1 EWLASQLLL
10 SRTQLY
16 RKIKALTDQSVHE
29 FVTTIRLNKAAQ
41 LLLEGQHTVAEIA
54 FMVGYADSTSFSRM
68 FQKQFKQ
75 TPKKFAQQGRE

>member
-1 EWLASQLLL
+1 ML

-29 FVTTIRLNKAAQ
+29 FVTTIRLNKAAR
-41 LLLEGQHTVAEIA
+41 LLLEKHNTVAEIA
-54 FMVGYADSTSFSRM
+54 FMVGYSDSTSFSRI

-75 TPKKFAQQGRE
+75 TPKKYSQQGGHENI